1 VLFFPLNEHHQQR
14 SSSSSSTTPVY
25 YLKTRIST
33 MADVETTK
41 VEEETTT
48 TIKEVSKEV
57 AAGEPVVTSDD
68 KPEAPVVP
76 EPAEDAKEGENG
88 TAAEEQNGSANG
100 NGSTNGVES
109 AETTEE
115 ADGNNIEEV
124 RKRKSEGVVDVADAT
139 DGVSAEK
146 KAKLEEKSEEDG
158 IEAPA
163 NGEAEV
169 TA

>member
-1 VLFFPLNEHHQQR
+1 
-14 SSSSSSTTPVY
+14 
-25 YLKTRIST
+25 

-41 VEEETTT
+41 VEEETTS

-57 AAGEPVVTSDD
+57 AASEPVVTSDE
-68 KPEAPVVP
+68 KPEAPIVE
-76 EPAEDAKEGENG
+76 EPVAKEGENG
-88 TAAEEQNGSANG
+88 TAAEEVTNGGAANG

-124 RKRKSEGVVDVADAT
+124 RKRKSEGIVEAADAT

-146 KAKLEEKSEEDG
+146 KAKLEEKTEAEDG

>member
-1 VLFFPLNEHHQQR
+1 
-14 SSSSSSTTPVY
+14 
-25 YLKTRIST
+25 
-33 MADVETTK
+33 
-41 VEEETTT
+41 
-48 TIKEVSKEV
+48 VSKEV
-57 AAGEPVVTSDD
+57 AASEPVVTSDE
-68 KPEAPVVP
+68 KPEAPIVE
-76 EPAEDAKEGENG
+76 EPVAKEGENG
-88 TAAEEQNGSANG
+88 TAAEEVTNGGAANG

-124 RKRKSEGVVDVADAT
+124 RKRKSEGIVEAADAT

-146 KAKLEEKSEEDG
+146 KAKLEEKTEAEDG

>member
-1 VLFFPLNEHHQQR
+1 
-14 SSSSSSTTPVY
+14 
-25 YLKTRIST
+25 

-41 VEEETTT
+41 VVEEETTT

-57 AAGEPVVTSDD
+57 ANADPIVTPDEKKEVAVV
-68 KPEAPVVP
+68 E
-76 EPAEDAKEGENG
+76 EPAAKEGENG
-88 TAAEEQNGSANG
+88 TAAEELNGGANG

-115 ADGNNIEEV
+115 ADGNIIEEV
-124 RKRKSEGVVDVADAT
+124 RKRKSEGVEVADAT

-146 KAKLEEKSEEDG
+146 KAKLEEISEPADEG

>member
-1 VLFFPLNEHHQQR
+1 
-14 SSSSSSTTPVY
+14 
-25 YLKTRIST
+25 

-41 VEEETTT
+41 VTEEETTT

-57 AAGEPVVTSDD
+57 AAADPIVTPDEKKEVAVV
-68 KPEAPVVP
+68 E
-76 EPAEDAKEGENG
+76 EPAAKEGENG
-88 TAAEEQNGSANG
+88 TAAEELNGGANG

-109 AETTEE
+109 ADTTEE
-115 ADGNNIEEV
+115 VDGKTEEISH
-124 RKRKSEGVVDVADAT
+124 KRKSEGIEVADVA

-146 KAKLEEKSEEDG
+146 KAKLEEISEPAEDG

-163 NGEAEV
+163 NGEAEI